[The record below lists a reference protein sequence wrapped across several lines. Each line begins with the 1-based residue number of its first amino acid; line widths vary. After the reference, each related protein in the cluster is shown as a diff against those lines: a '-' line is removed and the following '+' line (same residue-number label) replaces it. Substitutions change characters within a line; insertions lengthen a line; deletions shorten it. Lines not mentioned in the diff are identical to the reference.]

1 MRLIRGNEKW
11 LAAVAVG
18 ILLVGAAVG
27 MAGKESAGPLPS
39 THAARELSTAFREA
53 AKEALP
59 SIVAIETRGKR
70 GGGRGPPPHT
80 CPHRAPGKADPGQR
94 RIPFSL

>member
-59 SIVAIETRGKR
+59 SIVAIETRGK
-70 GGGRGPPPHT
+70 
-80 CPHRAPGKADPGQR
+80 
-94 RIPFSL
+94 PFSL